1 MNDPDWA
8 TGIDPSQASV
18 ARVYDYLLGGAHNF
32 SADRDIAR
40 TLEAI
45 EPQARAIAAA
55 NRAFLVRAV
64 RYLAAEAGVRQFL
77 DIGSGIPTQGNVHE
91 IVRRVDPAARVVYVD
106 RDPVAVAHS
115 TALLDGDPNAAVIQA
130 DLTRPADVLG
140 HPTVRKMIDFD
151 EPVGL
156 LLNIESARGLR
167 LACALASSHPRV
179 AGLQLGLGDLFEPLQ
194 IARHEPAALHGVMLQ
209 LRLAAGEAGVFAY
222 DAAFA
227 RFADVEGFRAE
238 AALAKR
244 LGYLGKSCI
253 HPSQVAHANELFRP
267 GDDEIAHARRVVAA
281 ADEAEARGVGAYTVD
296 GHMVDAPFVQRA
308 RTVLAT
314 ARRMGLG

>member
-1 MNDPDWA
+1 MRSKLFVPGSRPELFGKALRGDADALSFDLEDSVSPGRKAEARAALQHLLSGPDA
-8 TGIDPSQASV
+8 LECGKTLI
-18 ARVYDYLLGGAHNF
+18 ARVNARGSEHFEADVHAVVRPGLALLNLPKVESVNEVFA
-32 SADRDIAR
+32 AV
-40 TLEAI
+40 TLME
-45 EPQARAIAAA
+45 
-55 NRAFLVRAV
+55 
-64 RYLAAEAGVRQFL
+64 AAERANGV
-77 DIGSGIPTQGNVHE
+77 
-91 IVRRVDPAARVVYVD
+91 A
-106 RDPVAVAHS
+106 
-115 TALLDGDPNAAVIQA
+115 
-130 DLTRPADVLG
+130 
-140 HPTVRKMIDFD
+140 
-151 EPVGL
+151 EPVRL

-167 LACALASSHPRV
+167 LAHALASSHPRV

>member
-8 TGIDPSQASV
+8 TCIDPNQASV

-91 IVRRVDPAARVVYVD
+91 IVHRVDPAARVVYVD

-115 TALLDGDPNAAVIQA
+115 TALLDGEPNAAVIQA
-130 DLTRPADVLG
+130 DLTRPADVLD

-156 LLNIESARGLR
+156 LLVAVLHFVTDAQDPGGV
-167 LACALASSHPRV
+167 LAELTAPLAPGSHLAV
-179 AGLQLGLGDLFEPLQ
+179 S
-194 IARHEPAALHGVMLQ
+194 HGTHK
-209 LRLAAGEAGVFAY
+209 RETGEAVAKVY
-222 DAAFA
+222 
-227 RFADVEGFRAE
+227 RRA
-238 AALAKR
+238 
-244 LGYLGKSCI
+244 
-253 HPSQVAHANELFRP
+253 VAQGEPTLRT
-267 GDDEIAHARRVVAA
+267 
-281 ADEAEARGVGAYTVD
+281 AEEVGAFFTGFDLVD
-296 GHMVDAPFVQRA
+296 PGLVHGPLWRPDSPDEVPDDPSRFWFLVGVA
-308 RTVLAT
+308 RKP
-314 ARRMGLG
+314 